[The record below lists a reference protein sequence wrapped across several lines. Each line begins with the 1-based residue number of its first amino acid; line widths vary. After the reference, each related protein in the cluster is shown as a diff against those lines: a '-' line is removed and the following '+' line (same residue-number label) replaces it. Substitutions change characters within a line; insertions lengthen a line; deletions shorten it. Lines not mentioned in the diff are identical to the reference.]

1 LKFYEAFCNNYSFST
16 FINAYLCP
24 KILLLEKPGTINN
37 IKFRIGDRIEFS
49 TIDNLKNWGI
59 ISHIGD
65 STITLNYLKVK
76 INEIKYIYKRLLFP
90 SIMNGVGIQG
100 GLAYVGIDIIN
111 NLINDESPYIKK
123 STLKTSGYT
132 IGIGIIA
139 KFFSKNKRKIDGK
152 NWKLTILDF
161 D

>member
-1 LKFYEAFCNNYSFST
+1 MKLFVIIIVFSLLSMP
-16 FINAYLCP
+16 ICAQ

-49 TIDNLKNWGI
+49 TIENLKNLGI

-65 STITLNYLKVK
+65 STITVNYLKVK

-100 GLAYVGIDIIN
+100 GIAYVGIDIIN

-123 STLKTSGYT
+123 STLKTTGYT

-152 NWKLTILDF
+152 NWRLTILDF